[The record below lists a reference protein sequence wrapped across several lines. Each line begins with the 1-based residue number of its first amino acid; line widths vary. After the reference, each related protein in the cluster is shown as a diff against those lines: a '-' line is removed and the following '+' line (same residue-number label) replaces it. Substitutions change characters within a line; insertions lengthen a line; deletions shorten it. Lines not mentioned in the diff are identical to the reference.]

1 MSSTTPIHAAADT
14 DDEVFGSKVEHA
26 KAGSRQ
32 LRSTIAEELT
42 NGEPTFSPEAV
53 LTLKFHGTYAQDDRD
68 TRTARRKAGE
78 APDAFQMVRTGIPGG
93 VLTSDQY
100 LVMDKLA
107 DSIGNGTLRITTR
120 QDIQFHRVYK
130 QDLHELIS
138 TLNNSGILTLAACG
152 DVVRNTTACPA
163 PLPGRAR
170 AELVEWAQRVHMV
183 FKPRT
188 RGYYGIWMD
197 GERVVTAEAP
207 EPGESGTADEEP
219 LYGRVYL
226 PRKFKIGF
234 SAPGDNCTDVLINDC
249 AVIPLVEDDHI
260 RAFTLCIGGGMGK
273 THAKP
278 ETYPRLATP
287 LTTVPPEE
295 LLATIEAVVKLHRDH
310 GNRENREHARLKYV
324 VDDLGDERVRE
335 LIADYLGHPVRD
347 AEPVVLDHADDH
359 LGWHEQSDG
368 AWFLGVKVAS
378 GRIADVDDVRVRS
391 GVRAVVERFG
401 ATVRF
406 TPREDVLL
414 CDIEAT
420 DRPRVDALLAEHGV
434 QPARKWL
441 PIALNSFACP
451 ALPTCGLAL
460 TESERALPALLEELH
475 ETLDELG
482 LADVETH
489 VRMTGCPNGCARP
502 YSTEMAFV
510 GRGKNRYDIHLG
522 GERVGVRMNEI
533 FCENAPRDQLVPVL
547 RPVFERYAAERNDG
561 EEFGNW
567 CHRVGVA
574 TLRAELGTE
583 EWVRKPRAA
592 KADA

>member
-1 MSSTTPIHAAADT
+1 
-14 DDEVFGSKVEHA
+14 
-26 KAGSRQ
+26 
-32 LRSTIAEELT
+32 
-42 NGEPTFSPEAV
+42 
-53 LTLKFHGTYAQDDRD
+53 
-68 TRTARRKAGE
+68 
-78 APDAFQMVRTGIPGG
+78 
-93 VLTSDQY
+93 
-100 LVMDKLA
+100 
-107 DSIGNGTLRITTR
+107 
-120 QDIQFHRVYK
+120 
-130 QDLHELIS
+130 
-138 TLNNSGILTLAACG
+138 
-152 DVVRNTTACPA
+152 
-163 PLPGRAR
+163 
-170 AELVEWAQRVHMV
+170 
-183 FKPRT
+183 
-188 RGYYGIWMD
+188 
-197 GERVVTAEAP
+197 
-207 EPGESGTADEEP
+207 
-219 LYGRVYL
+219 
-226 PRKFKIGF
+226 
-234 SAPGDNCTDVLINDC
+234 
-249 AVIPLVEDDHI
+249 
-260 RAFTLCIGGGMGK
+260 
-273 THAKP
+273 
-278 ETYPRLATP
+278 
-287 LTTVPPEE
+287 
-295 LLATIEAVVKLHRDH
+295 
-310 GNRENREHARLKYV
+310 
-324 VDDLGDERVRE
+324 
-335 LIADYLGHPVRD
+335 
-347 AEPVVLDHADDH
+347 VLDHADDH

-592 KADA
+592 KTDA